1 MLMLRS
7 VFSKYLVTLILL
19 LIFFENSV
27 AQTAYGYNGM
37 VVTASEEASQVGI
50 DILKKGGNAI
60 DAAVAVGFSLA
71 VTYPSAGN
79 IGGGGF
85 MVIHLADGTNT
96 TLDFREVAPSTIS
109 ENLFKDTLGK
119 VVPERSLKTLLG
131 TGVPGTV
138 NGLLTALEK
147 YGTFNRKSILAPA
160 IKLAQFGFSLSY
172 RNAES
177 INYFN
182 KEFNSFSSS
191 KKLFTK
197 NGNKFLLGDKLIQ
210 KDLANTLK
218 VISDLGIDG
227 FYKGDVADKLVKF
240 VDDNGG
246 VISKKD
252 LENYKVV
259 ERETVSYNYKGY
271 NIISMPP
278 PSAGGIALIQ
288 AFKLFNKINFD
299 SLKWNSSEY
308 INFVTEA
315 FKYIYANRNK
325 YLGDPDFVNLPI
337 DYLLSD
343 EVTEKLYFD
352 ITNNKKSYNEII
364 NEAKDIQESKE
375 TTHYSI
381 VDGMG
386 NAVSVT
392 YTLNSSYGNKIVAD
406 GLGFLLNNEIDD
418 FALSLDA
425 VNQFGLPGSKPNLIK
440 PGKRM
445 LSSMTPTIVLKNNK
459 PYLVIGSPGGSTIMT
474 SVIQVISNILNY
486 KMGIRD
492 AITVPRFHH
501 QWLPDEIVYEEYGL
515 SPETIKAIESKG
527 IIIGN
532 REVLGRVEGI
542 LFDEGKNIFTGLSDP
557 RGFGKAIGY

>member
-1 MLMLRS
+1 MLRS